1 MKRLPTLKKVL
12 LQTATLACCLILCMF
27 IGCNNDD
34 EEPTAS
40 DLIIGKWTIS
50 TTTLDMLSF
59 NGEDLTQYLITDL
72 GFTQDE
78 AVMFT
83 DLLEEMIL
91 GYFNGTIEFKKD
103 KTTVYNIGDDSDTG
117 KWRMSNDGKT
127 LYLDE
132 GTIDEMVV
140 NILELTST
148 RLKIEMMQ
156 SEEFDIDEDGDD
168 DEITT
173 KITITLIK

>member
-1 MKRLPTLKKVL
+1 MKRLPTFKKVL

-27 IGCNNDD
+27 MNCNNDD
-34 EEPTAS
+34 EDPTAS

-50 TTTLDMLSF
+50 TTTLEMFF
-59 NGEDLTQYLITDL
+59 NGKDLTQYLIVDL

-83 DLLEEMIL
+83 DMLEEMIL
-91 GYFNGTIEFKKD
+91 EFFVGTIEFKKD
-103 KTTVYNIGDDSDTG
+103 KTTEYVIGGDSDTG
-117 KWRMSNDGKT
+117 QWRMSGDGKT

-132 GTIDEMVV
+132 GTVDEMVV

-148 RLKIEMMQ
+148 RLKIEMTQ
-156 SEEFDIDEDGDD
+156 SEEVDIDDDGDD

-173 KITITLIK
+173 KITITLTK